1 MRNFMFGVLFCAV
14 SVFFSFAAHAREK
27 MNSFEQTGRKVD
39 NVMTRMIDKVSYSS
53 ACARLHFDT
62 IRQILADKAASAEKN
77 VREKASS
84 TAENVSKK
92 ASEFSDEAKIK
103 AESVKDNAVKAYNE
117 TSGKASAPVKPVGA
131 PKQ

>member
-1 MRNFMFGVLFCAV
+1 MRSFIFRVLFCAV
-14 SVFFSFAAHAREK
+14 AAFSSFAADAREK

-39 NVMTRMIDKVSYSS
+39 NVITRMIDKVSYSA
-53 ACARLHFDT
+53 ACSKLHFDT
-62 IRQILADKAASAEKN
+62 IRQLLADKAASTEKN

-84 TAENVSKK
+84 TAESVSKK
-92 ASEFSDEAKIK
+92 ASELSDEAKSK
-103 AESVKDNAVKAYNE
+103 AESVKENAVKVYNE